1 MLASAYLP
9 GKGQEEKRKK
19 KEGGEWMNEG
29 GGEYNTHFIRT
40 TNNKGGCSKNMM
52 ICHSN

>member
-19 KEGGEWMNEG
+19 EGGEWMNEEG